1 MPVFN
6 QKKEEKVKL
15 QINNCDS
22 SVEHSENHV
31 VDILEGS
38 NEYTFIHFLSP
49 ALVKTSSGLTEVEP
63 GACVMYTPQN
73 PQYYR
78 GREIVGRMTI

>member
-1 MPVFN
+1 M
-6 QKKEEKVKL
+6 KL

-22 SVEHSENHV
+22 SVEHSENYV
-31 VDILEGS
+31 VDIPEGS
-38 NEYTFIHFLSP
+38 NEYTFLHFLSP
-49 ALVKTSSGLTEVEP
+49 ALVKTSSGLTEVEA

-78 GREIVGRMTI
+78 GAGRALVERLFDLFGIFI